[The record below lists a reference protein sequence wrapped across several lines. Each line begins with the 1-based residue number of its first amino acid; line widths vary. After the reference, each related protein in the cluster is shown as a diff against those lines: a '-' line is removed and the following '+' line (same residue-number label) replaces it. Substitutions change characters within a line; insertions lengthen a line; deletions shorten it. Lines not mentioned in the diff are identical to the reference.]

1 MGLIKNIR
9 LIIKQKYYE
18 KLKAFAN
25 DSYLYNYIVNNY
37 TELPEANIFY
47 DYNSINKIEENIL
60 FSKDNITEDDE
71 LVIQDISRD
80 LKKSK
85 TNYYAVI
92 IDTKYHSFIV
102 FKNIVGEENIPIINK
117 SIEENDFEII
127 EEIEKLNKELENE
140 YEMEG

>member
-1 MGLIKNIR
+1 MVRIKNIR

-18 KLKAFAN
+18 KLKAFAD

-47 DYNSINKIEENIL
+47 DHNYINKIEENIL

-127 EEIEKLNKELENE
+127 EKIKKFNKELENE